1 MIGDSSEFT
10 VRGIPYNPPTAVP
23 APSLV
28 SSAVE
33 FTDLRGQRHFTRA
46 EAILS
51 MREVVMHGTGELAVM
66 ILLDNRETFRV
77 KGDIVELSKMVF
89 G

>member
-1 MIGDSSEFT
+1 MAAVEAAD
-10 VRGIPYNPPTAVP
+10 RATALRSTP
-23 APSLV
+23 GL

-33 FTDLRGQRHFTRA
+33 FTDLRGQRHFTRT

-51 MREVVMHGTGELAVM
+51 MREVVTHGTGETNVM

-77 KGDIVELSKMVF
+77 AGDIAVLAKLVF